1 MQTPTITLGSARG
14 TTLASGD
21 GKTMELIPGLFYEV
35 QGAAPAAAD
44 LGSARAGTRA
54 DTDGPRSEL
63 VPELRYQ
70 QAGDA

>member
-1 MQTPTITLGSARG
+1 MHTSTITLGSARA
-14 TTLASGD
+14 TTLASGE

-35 QGAAPAAAD
+35 QGAAPATE
-44 LGSARAGTRA
+44 LGSARASTLA